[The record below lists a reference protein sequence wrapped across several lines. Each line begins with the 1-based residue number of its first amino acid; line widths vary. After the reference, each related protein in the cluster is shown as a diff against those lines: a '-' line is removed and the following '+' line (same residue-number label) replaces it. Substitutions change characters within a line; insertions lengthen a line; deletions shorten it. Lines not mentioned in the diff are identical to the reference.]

1 MNQIIPASFGAVSNK
16 FASTPVA
23 DDLSSGIQ
31 SSFGLIGYKGKVW
44 SVRYRGDETPLMR
57 EDGDGPR
64 NSIEVVILQAAK
76 TVSKIWYKDGYVEGS
91 NAAPDC
97 FSNNGV
103 VPEVSSKLKQCD
115 TCAACP
121 MNQWGSRITPAG
133 KQGKAC
139 SDSKRLAVVPE
150 QDMLN
155 EAHGGPMLLRVPAAS
170 LQDIAMYGQKMQ
182 QMGFPYY
189 AVVTKIAF
197 DPNEAFPKFI
207 FTGVRP
213 LSDAEADVVIAHRN
227 GNQVERILSESEF
240 VVAQTAQGENVTPGA
255 TTAVSQGPAG
265 VGEQARAAAAQVAAN
280 NAKQQAAVK
289 PVEQPKTTEQ
299 PKTEA
304 PKPDLSA
311 KLAGLLAAGFDE
323 AEAKSMLG
331 IVDEPAPEPEPVDPK
346 VQALMDAMDIS
357 QQEAEAMIAAKAAT
371 PEPKP
376 IDPKVQAV
384 MDATG
389 MSQDDA
395 EKMVAARN
403 ANAARTQTT
412 EQPAPKTVAPV
423 KEPEP
428 KVEQVEATPVTTAG
442 NSDQGTIVEASAF
455 EADLDDMLSNLLP
468 K

>member
-103 VPEVSSKLKQCD
+103 VPEVSSKLKQCE

-189 AVVTKIAF
+189 AVVTKISF

-213 LSDAEADVVIAHRN
+213 LNDAEADVVLAHRE
-227 GNQVERILSESEF
+227 GHQVERILSESEF
-240 VVAQTAQGENVTPGA
+240 AVAQAAQGENVTPGA

-280 NAKQQAAVK
+280 NAKQQAAAAK
-289 PVEQPKTTEQ
+289 PVEQPKQ
-299 PKTEA
+299 EA

-331 IVDEPAPEPEPVDPK
+331 IVDPEPTPEPEPIDPK
-346 VQALMDAMDIS
+346 VQALMDAMGMG

-389 MSQDDA
+389 LSQA
-395 EKMVAARN
+395 EAETMVAARQ
-403 ANAARTQTT
+403 ANAARAQTT
-412 EQPAPKTVAPV
+412 EQPATKTVAPV

-428 KVEQVEATPVTTAG
+428 MAQQIEATPVTTAG